1 MDRPFP
7 QAMLA
12 QFHSRSRL
20 FRFVVLAALL
30 HLLLIVAIGVRTMYE
45 EKEPTL
51 SGKFVKRRPLQQPV
65 LRRPLLQPAPAR
77 RLERIVEA
85 PRAYSRA
92 VVQRALSPVS
102 ARLLASRHALPSL
115 PPRPLRPSRSVGGSV
130 RLRSSAAGIA
140 IQAADHVDLGLEL
153 LDVDAFDT
161 GRYRALVVQDPQ
173 DRRKLRGFVRFT
185 AVEIRSASENTAD
198 IFWGMPH
205 AAARSI
211 DQGAAY
217 FPDWRPSANVRAL
230 HSLALEL
237 EAETGLSAVVDE
249 NVTLDAPETLSSP
262 FIMLTSMVEFEPT
275 EHEAAKLGRY
285 LTTGGF
291 AYVEQVGSD
300 VHGQLSGT
308 YPEVI
313 SLRSLVRRAL
323 ATQGLRE
330 GSDWSFEPLSL
341 DHPLFHCF
349 FDIDTLPVNYWQA
362 TYVDRGGVAEQY
374 GNSRYPTDEYI
385 PRYIEGIHLDGRLV
399 LVYSQQNYRD
409 FWSKRPERSLTESSE
424 HRLNNYVHMPLHR
437 PSSTPAIRLGINVV
451 VYALTQEGSLAR
463 RFVKAR

>member
-1 MDRPFP
+1 MPT
-7 QAMLA
+7 
-12 QFHSRSRL
+12 QFHSSSRL
-20 FRFVVLAALL
+20 FKFILLAGLL
-30 HLLLIVAIGVRTMYE
+30 HLLLIVAIGVRTIYE
-45 EKEPTL
+45 VKEPTM

-65 LRRPLLQPAPAR
+65 LRRPLLQPSPVR

-85 PRAYSRA
+85 PLAYSRA

-102 ARLLASRHALPSL
+102 PRLLSSRHLLSSL
-115 PPRPLRPSRSVGGSV
+115 PPRPLRPSGSFRGSG
-130 RLRSSAAGIA
+130 RLRSTAAGIE
-140 IQAADHVDLGLEL
+140 IQAEDHMDLGLEL

-161 GRYRALVVQDPQ
+161 GRYRALVVQDPK
-173 DRRKLRGFVRFT
+173 DKRKLQGFVRFS

-198 IFWGMPH
+198 LFWGLPV
-205 AAARSI
+205 AAARAI

-217 FPDWRPSANVRAL
+217 FPDWRHSANVRAL
-230 HSLALEL
+230 HSLAMEL
-237 EAETGLSAVVDE
+237 EAETGLSAELDE
-249 NVTLDAPETLSSP
+249 NATLDAPEVLSSP

-275 EHEAAKLGRY
+275 ESEVAKLGRY
-285 LTTGGF
+285 LTSGGF

-300 VHGQLSGT
+300 VHGQVTGT

-330 GSDWSFEPLSL
+330 GSDWSFEPLSM
-341 DHPLFHCF
+341 DHPLFRSY
-349 FDIDTLPVNYWQA
+349 FDINTLPVNYWQA
-362 TYVDRGGVAEQY
+362 TYADREGVSEKRGA
-374 GNSRYPTDEYI
+374 SRQPTDEYI
-385 PRYIEGIHLDGRLV
+385 PHHIEGIHLDGRLV

-409 FWSKRPERSLTESSE
+409 FWSKRPERALTESSRY
-424 HRLNNYVHMPLHR
+424 RLTDFVRMPLHR

-463 RFVKAR
+463 RLVKAK